1 MSFIDRLRTLLYR
14 SEETDARQQE
24 TPNSTGW
31 VGVPDPESAAPAY
44 VGLRALTI
52 DDSMTVVV
60 MLRKILQKE
69 GFQTLEALNAEDGI
83 ELARMHRPDVIF
95 LDIVLPKMDGFN
107 ALRLLRKDPI
117 TQDVPIIM
125 MSGNEQAAEQFYA
138 QRIGANDFMKKP
150 FSQHEVYSRI
160 DRLIESG
167 YLSRGV
173 PRTLVAAVR

>member
-1 MSFIDRLRTLLYR
+1 MSFLDRLRTLLSR
-14 SEETDARQQE
+14 PEEAEARQQDI
-24 TPNSTGW
+24 PNSTGW

-83 ELARMHRPDVIF
+83 DLARMHRPDVIF

-107 ALRLLRKDPI
+107 ALRLLRRDPI

-167 YLSRGV
+167 HLSRGV

>member
-14 SEETDARQQE
+14 SEETDARQQD

>member
-1 MSFIDRLRTLLYR
+1 MSLFDRLRTLLAR
-14 SEETDARQQE
+14 PSEDDDVRREA
-24 TPNSTGW
+24 PNSTGW
-31 VGVPDPESAAPAY
+31 VGVAEPESLAPAY

-83 ELARMHRPDVIF
+83 ELARAHKPDLIF
-95 LDIVLPKMDGFN
+95 LDIVLPQMDGFN

-150 FSQHEVYSRI
+150 FSQHEVYSRV

-167 YLSRGV
+167 HLSQGV

>member
-1 MSFIDRLRTLLYR
+1 MLAPRPPTG
-14 SEETDARQQE
+14 EAQE
-24 TPNSTGW
+24 SPNSTGW
-31 VGVPDPESAAPAY
+31 VGVADPVSAAPAY

-60 MLRKILQKE
+60 MLRKMLQKE
-69 GFQTLEALNAEDGI
+69 GFQTLEALTAEDGI
-83 ELARMHRPDVIF
+83 ELARVHRPDLIF
-95 LDIVLPKMDGFN
+95 LDIVLPKMDGFA

-117 TQDVPIIM
+117 TQDIPIIM

-138 QRIGANDFMKKP
+138 QRIGAHDFMKKP
-150 FSQHEVYSRI
+150 FSQHEVYSRV

-173 PRTLVAAVR
+173 PRTLVAVVK